1 MHNFN
6 ALDRDAEPVRD
17 ELCKGRL
24 MALAVAVRAGED
36 GHAAGRMHAY
46 RSAFEEPGAR
56 AQRADNGGRSDAAGL
71 DIGGNTEAAQFSA
84 GCSLTAP
91 VLEARVVGGLQR
103 EIQCREVIAAVV
115 LQRDRCLVRVGL
127 LWDKI
132 AA

>member
-1 MHNFN
+1 
-6 ALDRDAEPVRD
+6 
-17 ELCKGRL
+17 
-24 MALAVAVRAGED
+24 
-36 GHAAGRMHAY
+36 MHAY

-71 DIGGNTEAAQFSA
+71 DIGGNAEAAQFSA

-115 LQRDRCLVRVGL
+115 LQRDRRLVRVCL
-127 LWDKI
+127 LRDEI
-132 AA
+132 AAAQFCRIHAELIRGEVDEALEQDSRLRA